1 MQNLSDILSNR
12 LNSLNSGV
20 KTTIKDKYLDDL
32 LSVINTCRIEAGYK
46 PYTYPRL
53 QKDLQKLGKS
63 KKSWDRN
70 IYIAS
75 VLDSKNPCSRFFWDL
90 KQVKK
95 L

>member
-1 MQNLSDILSNR
+1 MNPISSIIR
-12 LNSLNSGV
+12 IPEP
-20 KTTIKDKYLDDL
+20 TRKDKYLDDL
-32 LSVINTCRIEAGYK
+32 LSVINTYRIEAGYK

-63 KKSWDRN
+63 KKSWSRN

-90 KQVKK
+90 KQLKK
-95 L
+95 